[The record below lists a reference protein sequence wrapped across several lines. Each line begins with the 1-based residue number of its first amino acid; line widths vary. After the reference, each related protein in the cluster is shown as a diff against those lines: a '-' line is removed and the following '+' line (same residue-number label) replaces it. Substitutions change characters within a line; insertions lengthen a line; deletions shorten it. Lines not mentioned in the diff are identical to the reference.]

1 MRAGTGGRCV
11 RPFRDRRE
19 AGRALAEALRRLRP
33 EAPVVLAL
41 PRGGVPVGHEVASAL
56 AAPLE
61 VLVARKVG
69 APGEPEVGMGAVAE
83 GGGLWIDRD
92 LARAAGVPERE
103 LAARVE
109 GEREEVARRV
119 RAYRG
124 DRPLPPL
131 AGRTAIVVDDGV
143 ARGGTAR
150 AALRAVRAL
159 GPGRL
164 LLAAPVIAG
173 ETIEDLRCEA
183 DEIVCVAAPLPF
195 VAVGRWYEDFGQV
208 TDGEVID
215 ILARA
220 RGEPVRTR

>member
-1 MRAGTGGRCV
+1 
-11 RPFRDRRE
+11 
-19 AGRALAEALRRLRP
+19 
-33 EAPVVLAL
+33 VVLAL
-41 PRGGVPVGHEVASAL
+41 ARGGVPVGHEVARAL
-56 AAPLE
+56 GAPLE
-61 VLVARKVG
+61 VLVVRKVG
-69 APGEPEVGMGAVAE
+69 APGQPEVGMGAVAE

-92 LARAAGVPERE
+92 LVREADVSDRE

-109 GEREEVARRV
+109 RERAEVARRV

-124 DRPLPPL
+124 GRPLPGL

-159 GPGRL
+159 GPRRL

-173 ETIEDLRCEA
+173 ETIEDLRGEA

-195 VAVGRWYEDFGQV
+195 VAVGLWYEDFAQTG
-208 TDGEVID
+208 DDEVQD
-215 ILARA
+215 LLARA

>member
-1 MRAGTGGRCV
+1 V
-11 RPFRDRRE
+11 RPFRDRTA
-19 AGRALAEALRRLRP
+19 AGRALAEELLRLRP

-41 PRGGVPVGHEVASAL
+41 PRGGVPVGREVARAL
-56 AAPLE
+56 SAPLE

-92 LARAAGVPERE
+92 LARAAGVSARE

-124 DRPLPPL
+124 DRPLPDL
-131 AGRTAIVVDDGV
+131 GGKTAIVVDDGV

-159 GPGRL
+159 GPRRL

-173 ETIEDLRCEA
+173 ETIEALRGEA
-183 DEIVCVAAPLPF
+183 DGIVCVAAPVPF
-195 VAVGRWYEDFGQV
+195 LAVGRWYEDFAQV
-208 TDGEVID
+208 PDDEVRD
-215 ILARA
+215 LLGRA
-220 RGEPVRTR
+220 REEPVRTR

>member
-1 MRAGTGGRCV
+1 V
-11 RPFRDRRE
+11 RLFRDRRE
-19 AGRALAEALRRLRP
+19 AGRALAEVLRRERP
-33 EAPVVLAL
+33 ADPVVLAL
-41 PRGGVPVGHEVASAL
+41 PRGGVPVGREVASVL
-56 AAPLE
+56 RAPLE

-83 GGGLWIDRD
+83 GGGIFVDRD
-92 LARAAGVPERE
+92 LVSAAGVTERD
-103 LAARVE
+103 LAARIAR
-109 GEREEVARRV
+109 EREEVARRV

-124 DRPLPPL
+124 DRPLPAL

-173 ETIEDLRCEA
+173 ETIEDLRGEA
-183 DEIVCVAAPLPF
+183 DRVVCVEAPLPF
-195 VAVGRWYEDFGQV
+195 VAVGCWYEDFAQ
-208 TDGEVID
+208 TGEDEVLA
-215 ILARA
+215 ILAAARAEALRA
-220 RGEPVRTR
+220 R